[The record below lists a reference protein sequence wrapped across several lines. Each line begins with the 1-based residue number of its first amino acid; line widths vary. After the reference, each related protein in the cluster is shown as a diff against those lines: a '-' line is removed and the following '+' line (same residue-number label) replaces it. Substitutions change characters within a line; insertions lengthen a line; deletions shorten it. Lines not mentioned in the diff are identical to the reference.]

1 MNNEITLAEKDELK
15 IHQYINDRVDD
26 QITWY
31 DKKSVDNQRYFKRC
45 RKIELFS
52 AALIPFLTGF
62 YGETEYGRILVGIL
76 GLLIAVAAGFSSL
89 NGYQENWLNC
99 RSACDCLKREKYVF
113 LAKDTQSTEDF
124 QQFVSRIE
132 SILTNEQAMWL
143 RLNNETA
150 KKSNASSVDGAST

>member
-1 MNNEITLAEKDELK
+1 MSGETALTEIDEVK
-15 IHQYINDRVDD
+15 IERYINDRVDD
-26 QITWY
+26 QIAWY

-62 YGETEYGRILVGIL
+62 YGDVYYGQILVGML
-76 GLLIAVAAGFSSL
+76 GLLIAIAAGFSSI
-89 NGYQENWLNC
+89 NGYQENWLNY
-99 RSACDCLKREKYVF
+99 RSACDCLKREKYLF
-113 LAKDTQSTEDF
+113 LAKDVQGTEDF

-143 RLNNETA
+143 KLNSETA
-150 KKSNASSVDGAST
+150 KKIDSKN